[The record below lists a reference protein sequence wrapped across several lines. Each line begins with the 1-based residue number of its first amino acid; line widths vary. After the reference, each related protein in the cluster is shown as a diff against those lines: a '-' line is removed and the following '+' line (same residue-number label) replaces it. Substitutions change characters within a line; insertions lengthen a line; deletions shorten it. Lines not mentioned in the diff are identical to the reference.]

1 MNWKIFSTE
10 TCLLCGTPQ
19 RGDQLYHGL
28 CRDCRA
34 EIQQEPGPFRFTV
47 EDVDITAARAFT
59 GITRDCIALW
69 KTGGYQ
75 RVGALLTEALL
86 EPLTSSIL
94 ENAGMAT
101 PILIPVPALRKNRRR
116 RGFDQALAI
125 ARHLATSAG
134 WDVATPLRRHGWVA
148 QKTLD
153 RAHRQENVHSAFSI
167 NPEQAEQL
175 RLMHRPLVLVDDV
188 LTTGATA
195 QRCAELLGP
204 CSNMPVSVVVIATK
218 M

>member
-28 CRDCRA
+28 CLNCRA

-47 EDVDITAARAFT
+47 QDVDITAARAFT

-75 RVGALLTEALL
+75 RLGAFLTEALL
-86 EPLTSSIL
+86 EPLTTFIL
-94 ENAGMAT
+94 DIEGMVM
-101 PILIPVPALRKNRRR
+101 PILVPVPALRKNRRR
-116 RGFDQALAI
+116 RGFDQAVAI
-125 ARHLATSAG
+125 ARYLATSAG

-153 RAHRQENVHSAFSI
+153 RVHRQENVQSAFSI
-167 NPEQAEQL
+167 NREQAEQL
-175 RLMHRPLVLVDDV
+175 RSMHRPLVLVDDV
-188 LTTGATA
+188 LTTGATVH
-195 QRCAELLGP
+195 RCAELLGP
-204 CSNMPVSVVVIATK
+204 CSTMPVSVVVIATK